1 MTTFNTA
8 LSELNGTRLQAL
20 VDAGL
25 REGRQFEF
33 KQQLPGGSDDDKRE
47 FLADVSSFAN
57 AAGGDL
63 VYGLGDRIENGK
75 RTGEVDRIVGLPGVT
90 LEAERL
96 RLESTIRTGIDP
108 RLAVQPLDIRR
119 DPDPP
124 CLLIR
129 VPRSWS

>member
-47 FLADVSSFAN
+47 FLFSVREGARELGISPSSYLRLLRAQRADSGTLQA
-57 AAGGDL
+57 AAG
-63 VYGLGDRIENGK
+63 
-75 RTGEVDRIVGLPGVT
+75 
-90 LEAERL
+90 
-96 RLESTIRTGIDP
+96 
-108 RLAVQPLDIRR
+108 
-119 DPDPP
+119 
-124 CLLIR
+124 
-129 VPRSWS
+129 